1 MIGIV
6 NKHENWQTLA
16 FILGFTPSNLS
27 PIIPYNKFERRPNI
41 PNARALTHEQVILCV
56 AYFCKKNKGKK
67 ICVEMF
73 PAYSNI
79 PAIVKFLVKLS
90 DNKSETD

>member
-1 MIGIV
+1 M
-6 NKHENWQTLA
+6 
-16 FILGFTPSNLS
+16 
-27 PIIPYNKFERRPNI
+27 
-41 PNARALTHEQVILCV
+41 ILCV